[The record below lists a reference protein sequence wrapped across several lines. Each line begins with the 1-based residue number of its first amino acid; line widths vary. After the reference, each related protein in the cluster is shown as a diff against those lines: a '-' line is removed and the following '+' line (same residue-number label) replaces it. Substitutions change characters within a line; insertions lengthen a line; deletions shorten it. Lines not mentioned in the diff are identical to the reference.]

1 MGVALLWVLL
11 LLLLKLWAA
20 RTTEDACL
28 VSLDPGNWTAQ
39 FTSKCLNFSNQ
50 KLTLPENQSL
60 QASNVELLDLSST
73 GLRTLPPLFFQNL
86 GSLRSL
92 IVTGNRLD
100 RISGAL
106 AARCDLEL
114 QADCGCGLAAW
125 QKVRADNCSGQLA
138 LKCLDL
144 ATGTW
149 RNLSA
154 FLQVSCAPGLTPST
168 IGAVVAGV
176 CLSLGL
182 LIASPLLVWRLR
194 RHQLAS
200 SHGLRQTQTGKDEP
214 RHSSTRQPR
223 YSSRSLHPKPPVVTP
238 QRLST
243 PDYENMFV
251 GQLAGGP
258 STQAYHWDK
267 HGTHFSE
274 DDFYMN
280 YEGERQTSQPVYG
293 NLGSLGQASL
303 DEEEYVIPGR

>member
-11 LLLLKLWAA
+11 LLLRLWAA
-20 RTTEDACL
+20 RSTEDACL
-28 VSLDPGNWTAQ
+28 VSSDPGDWTVP
-39 FTSKCLNFSNQ
+39 FTSQCLNFSNQ

-60 QASNVELLDLSST
+60 QASNVVLLDLSST

-86 GSLRSL
+86 GSLRFL
-92 IVTGNRLD
+92 NVTGNRLD

-106 AARCDLEL
+106 AARCDLDL

-125 QKVRADNCSGQLA
+125 QEVRADNCSGQLA

-154 FLQVSCAPGLTPST
+154 FLEVSCVPGLAPST

-182 LIASPLLVWRLR
+182 LIASPLLVWRFR
-194 RHQLAS
+194 RRQQAS
-200 SHGLRQTQTGKDEP
+200 SHGLRQTQTSKDKP
-214 RHSSTRQPR
+214 RNSSTRQPR
-223 YSSRSLHPKPPVVTP
+223 YSSRSLHPKPSVATP
-238 QRLST
+238 PRPST

-258 STQAYHWDK
+258 STQEYHWDK
-267 HGTHFSE
+267 HRTHFSE

-280 YEGERQTSQPVYG
+280 YEGESQTSQPVYG
-293 NLGSLGQASL
+293 NLGSL